1 MSVLARQ
8 RIRGARVQITRPALV
23 RQPDGS
29 RTRVGAV
36 DGVDPEPTVI
46 QDGVRV
52 ELASIT
58 VERKEHVFGVTSKAT
73 DTIRIPIAW
82 NVREGDVLEVQSG
95 PETGSR
101 FRVERCI
108 AYRGRARI
116 SHAECALVALPV
128 GAR

>member
-1 MSVLARQ
+1 MSVLARH

-29 RTRVGAV
+29 RTSVAANGGE
-36 DGVDPEPTVI
+36 DEPTVV
-46 QDGVRV
+46 QTGVRV

-58 VERKEHVFGVTSKAT
+58 VERKEHVFGVSSKAT
-73 DTIRIPIAW
+73 ETVRLPIAW
-82 NVREGDVLEVQSG
+82 GVKDGDVIELLSG
-95 PETGSR
+95 DDIGNR
-101 FRVERCI
+101 YRVEQTK

-116 SHAECALVALPV
+116 SHVECALVELPA